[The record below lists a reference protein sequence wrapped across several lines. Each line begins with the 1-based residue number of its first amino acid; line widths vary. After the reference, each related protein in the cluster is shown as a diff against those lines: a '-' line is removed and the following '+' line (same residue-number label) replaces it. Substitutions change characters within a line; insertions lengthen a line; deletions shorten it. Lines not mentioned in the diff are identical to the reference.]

1 MASTQVESS
10 PPNSVVFI
18 TTVKARLVRAYF
30 LFSTVVTNTTPAK
43 YPMHINEITQ
53 RLPSFRAQVRI
64 QQQTITTELQAAN
77 ITQARLLLQNLYGT
91 GRVLSLLAV

>member
-1 MASTQVESS
+1 MLRHKNV
-10 PPNSVVFI
+10 PPI
-18 TTVKARLVRAYF
+18 KARPVRAF
-30 LFSTVVTNTTPAK
+30 LFQMEHNK
-43 YPMHINEITQ
+43 YPMQINEITQ

-77 ITQARLLLQNLYGT
+77 ITQARLLLQHLYGT

>member
-1 MASTQVESS
+1 MQ
-10 PPNSVVFI
+10 
-18 TTVKARLVRAYF
+18 
-30 LFSTVVTNTTPAK
+30 
-43 YPMHINEITQ
+43 INEITQ

-77 ITQARLLLQNLYGT
+77 LAQARLLLQHLYGT